1 MIKGFPID
9 FVRATFEQTL
19 LEQHL
24 KNINFYGGR
33 NQVRIF
39 SLYEQLLKGEDVD
52 RYKENFEDLANQQNR
67 SGLILNGVVTAPTN
81 PTITN
86 LYSCTIIPLEY
97 VCSLRCNIENRDQ
110 SLETVNNLIEE
121 LKGSK
126 VDIAELKCADEN
138 GSFAYVPFIVGTI
151 GHNEGAPKLENGD
164 YIGDV
169 ADTTEILDKVYDLT
183 SKYIDNNNGAN
194 WLYCGNNGKIK
205 VAKKD
210 VGHLFIVGEPY
221 ILSYS
226 QSEGKVIANVT
237 LTTESDTFTNIP
249 LYEDSNIRGHLT
261 LMNTSE
267 EEQDV
272 SCETKVSSIELS
284 NGHAVFHLVCTCE
297 NVYGDNL
304 EDVVDAFI
312 DIYEAE
318 YSFIEDDGTYHDI
331 IFPPEHVSFTKY
343 KMSVS
348 FEALRC
354 DEPANLEDGEYV
366 RISFGGSATIQD
378 APLRFGNDL
387 VKTAISKYGVMAE
400 TPITFTNPT
409 LYWVEPLELPSGNN
423 PNIKV
428 NQLVSNNF
436 KSNTHADS
444 LSVVLQYSF
453 VVSDDIPLLEQWFEY
468 GRYGEINVNSSSE
481 LQTMSPNLIYNVY
494 EIWSYWG
501 KVKTKVKKTRI
512 ADSTDIDVTEGDTMT
527 VSVTL
532 QIQGDND

>member
-24 KNINFYGGR
+24 KNTNFYGGR

-39 SLYEQLLKGEDVD
+39 SLYEQLLKGDDVD
-52 RYKENFEDLANQQNR
+52 RYKENFEDLARQQNR

-126 VDIAELKCADEN
+126 VDIAELKCEN
-138 GSFAYVPFIVGTI
+138 GNGFAYAPFIVGTI

-183 SKYIDNNNGAN
+183 NKHIDNNNGAN
-194 WLYCGNNGKIK
+194 WLYCGNNGKIRVANK
-205 VAKKD
+205 VA
-210 VGHLFIVGEPY
+210 GRPFFINDPL
-221 ILSYS
+221 ISSYS
-226 QSEGKVIANVT
+226 VVNGKVIANIDIE
-237 LTTESDTFTNIP
+237 TESAEYTTIP
-249 LYEDSNIRGHLT
+249 LYLDEDIRGSLT
-261 LMNTSE
+261 LYGTN
-267 EEQDV
+267 EQEINV
-272 SCETKVSSIELS
+272 SCETKINSVELV
-284 NGHAVFHLVCTCE
+284 NGHVVFHLTCTCNNELGE
-297 NVYGDNL
+297 NFDEVTWAHIEL
-304 EDVVDAFI
+304 C
-312 DIYEAE
+312 EAE
-318 YSFIEDDGTYHDI
+318 YTFIEDDGSYPNI
-331 IFPPEHVSFTKY
+331 IFPPEHVSFKKY
-343 KMSVS
+343 KMSLS

-387 VKTAISKYGVMAE
+387 VKTAISKYGLMAE
-400 TPITFTNPT
+400 TPITFANPT
-409 LYWVEPLELPSGNN
+409 LYWVEPLEMPSGNN

-436 KSNTHADS
+436 KSNTHTDS
-444 LSVVLQYSF
+444 ISPVLQYSF

-468 GRYGEINVNSSSE
+468 GRYGEVNVNSSSE

-501 KVKTKVKKTRI
+501 NVKTKVKKTRI

-527 VSVTL
+527 VSVTM

>member
-1 MIKGFPID
+1 MIHGFPID

-39 SLYEQLLKGEDVD
+39 SLYEQLLKGDDVD
-52 RYKENFEDLANQQNR
+52 RYKENFEDLARQQNR

-97 VCSLRCNIENRDQ
+97 VCSLRCNIENRDGA
-110 SLETVNNLIEE
+110 LETINNLIEE

-126 VDIAELKCADEN
+126 VDIAELKCVDEN
-138 GSFAYVPFIVGTI
+138 GNFAYVPFIVGTI
-151 GHNEGAPKLENGD
+151 GHNDGAPKLENGD

-169 ADTTEILDKVYDLT
+169 DSITDVIDKVYDLED
-183 SKYIDNNNGAN
+183 KYIDINNGAD
-194 WLYCGNNGKIK
+194 WLYCGYGNKIK
-205 VAKKD
+205 VARKEAD
-210 VGHLFIVGEPY
+210 HPFIFNDPT
-221 ILSYS
+221 ISSYS
-226 QSEGKVIANVT
+226 QSQGKIIANII
-237 LTTESDTFTNIP
+237 LETESNIYTRVP
-249 LYEDSNIRGHLT
+249 LYDKNIRASYLT
-261 LMNTSE
+261 LMNENE
-267 EEQDV
+267 EETNVKCDTIINSV
-272 SCETKVSSIELS
+272 ELE
-284 NGHAVFHLVCTCE
+284 NGHVVFHFTCTCD
-297 NVYGDNL
+297 NVYGNNFDSVTWA
-304 EDVVDAFI
+304 DI
-312 DIYEAE
+312 DIYSAD
-318 YSFIEDDGTYHDI
+318 YTFVEDDGSYPNI
-331 IFPPEHVSFTKY
+331 IFPPEHASFKKY
-343 KMSVS
+343 KMSLS

-387 VKTAISKYGVMAE
+387 VKTAISKYGVRAE

-409 LYWVEPLELPSGNN
+409 LYWVEPLEMPSGNN

-444 LSVVLQYSF
+444 ISPVLQYSF

-501 KVKTKVKKTRI
+501 NVKTKVKKTRI
-512 ADSTDIDVTEGDTMT
+512 ADSTDIDITEGDTMT
-527 VSVTL
+527 VAVTM

>member
-210 VGHLFIVGEPY
+210 ACHPFIVGEPY

-272 SCETKVSSIELS
+272 SCETKVSNIELS

-312 DIYEAE
+312 AIYEAE

-343 KMSVS
+343 KMSIS

>member
-52 RYKENFEDLANQQNR
+52 RYKENFEDLATQQNR

-110 SLETVNNLIEE
+110 SLETINNLIEE

-169 ADTTEILDKVYDLT
+169 ANTTEIINKVYDLT
-183 SKYIDNNNGAN
+183 SKQIDNNNGAN
-194 WLYCGNNGKIK
+194 WLYCGHNGKIK
-205 VAKKD
+205 VAQK
-210 VGHLFIVGEPY
+210 VAGHQFIVDNQY
-221 ILSYS
+221 VSSYS
-226 QSEGKVIANVT
+226 TSDGKVIANVILT
-237 LTTESDTFTNIP
+237 LDGSSHTSIP
-249 LYEDSNIRGHLT
+249 LYEDTDIRGTLT
-261 LMNTSE
+261 LENSSE
-267 EEQDV
+267 NEQEV
-272 SCETKVSSIELS
+272 SCETKVASVELS
-284 NGHAVFHLVCTCE
+284 NGQVIFHLVCTCD
-297 NVYGDNL
+297 NVYGYLL
-304 EDVVDAFI
+304 EDVRSPYI
-312 DIYEAE
+312 DLCEGE
-318 YSFIEDDGTYHDI
+318 YSFIVDDGTYHDI

-343 KMSVS
+343 KMSLS
-348 FEALRC
+348 FEAIRC
-354 DEPANLEDGEYV
+354 DEPGNLEENEYV

-378 APLRFGNDL
+378 APIRFGNDL

>member
-52 RYKENFEDLANQQNR
+52 RYKENFEDLATQQNR
-67 SGLILNGVVTAPTN
+67 SDLILNGVVTAPTN

-97 VCSLRCNIENRDQ
+97 VCSLRCNIENREQ
-110 SLETVNNLIEE
+110 SLETINNLIEE

-151 GHNEGAPKLENGD
+151 GHNEGAPQLKNGD

-169 ADTTEILDKVYDLT
+169 SSVNDVVDLVNALP
-183 SKYIDNNNGAN
+183 SKGVDRNNGAS
-194 WLYCGNNGKIK
+194 WLYCGHQGKIK

-210 VGHLFIVGEPY
+210 AGHPFICYDATINSHRVEN
-221 ILSYS
+221 
-226 QSEGKVIANVT
+226 GKVIASVD
-237 LTTESDTFTNIP
+237 LETESADYTQIP
-249 LYEDSNIRGHLT
+249 LYVETPRGTLKLTSDNSGEEDVTCTSKIESVEIVSGHVVWHLT
-261 LMNTSE
+261 
-267 EEQDV
+267 
-272 SCETKVSSIELS
+272 
-284 NGHAVFHLVCTCE
+284 CTCN
-297 NVYGDNL
+297 NVFGEHL
-304 EDVVDAFI
+304 EDVTWA
-312 DIYEAE
+312 DIEISEGE

-366 RISFGGSATIQD
+366 RISFGGSATLTNDSI
-378 APLRFGNDL
+378 LFGNDL
-387 VKTAISKYGVMAE
+387 VKVCISKYGLKRDSGNIVYS
-400 TPITFTNPT
+400 NPT
-409 LYWVEPLELPSGNN
+409 KHWLEPLEMPSGNN
-423 PNIKV
+423 PNTRI

-436 KSNTHADS
+436 KANSHTDAIT
-444 LSVVLQYSF
+444 LVLQYSF
-453 VVSDDIPLLEQWFEY
+453 LIDLNESLLSELFEY
-468 GRYGEINVNSSSE
+468 GRYGTININASSDIGA
-481 LQTMSPNLIYNVY
+481 MSPNLIYTVTEY
-494 EIWSYWG
+494 WSYWG
-501 KVKTKVKKTRI
+501 NIRKRDIKTKI
-512 ADSTDIDVTEGDTMT
+512 GDSIDIEDTESDTMT
-527 VSVTL
+527 LGITM

>member
-52 RYKENFEDLANQQNR
+52 RYKENFEDLATQQNR

-126 VDIAELKCADEN
+126 VDIAELKCVDEN
-138 GSFAYVPFIVGTI
+138 GNFAYVPFIVGTI
-151 GHNEGAPKLENGD
+151 GHNEGAPKLKDGD

-169 ADTTEILDKVYDLT
+169 SNATEIIDKVYDLT
-183 SKYIDNNNGAN
+183 SKHIDNNNGAD
-194 WLYCGNNGKIK
+194 WLYCGHNGKIK
-205 VAKKD
+205 VAEK
-210 VGHLFIVGEPY
+210 VAGHPFMVETY

-226 QSEGKVIANVT
+226 VVDGKVIANIDLKT
-237 LTTESDTFTNIP
+237 DNTDYTTIP
-249 LYEDSNIRGHLT
+249 LYEEKGIRGSLT
-261 LMNTSE
+261 LYGSN
-267 EEQDV
+267 EQEADV
-272 SCETKVSSIELS
+272 SCETKVNSVEIID
-284 NGHAVFHLVCTCE
+284 GQAIFHLTCTCDNELGE
-297 NVYGDNL
+297 NFEEVTY
-304 EDVVDAFI
+304 ATI
-312 DIYEAE
+312 DLCEGE
-318 YSFIEDDGTYHDI
+318 YSFIVDDGTKPYI
-331 IFPPEHVSFTKY
+331 VFPPEHSSFTKY
-343 KMSVS
+343 KMSLS

-378 APLRFGNDL
+378 ASIRFGNDL

-409 LYWVEPLELPSGNN
+409 LYWV
-423 PNIKV
+423 
-428 NQLVSNNF
+428 VSF
-436 KSNTHADS
+436 CSPVTIYLK
-444 LSVVLQYSF
+444 LG
-453 VVSDDIPLLEQWFEY
+453 EY
-468 GRYGEINVNSSSE
+468 
-481 LQTMSPNLIYNVY
+481 LIYILFY
-494 EIWSYWG
+494 
-501 KVKTKVKKTRI
+501 T
-512 ADSTDIDVTEGDTMT
+512 AF
-527 VSVTL
+527 
-532 QIQGDND
+532 

>member
-210 VGHLFIVGEPY
+210 AGHPFIVGEPY

-272 SCETKVSSIELS
+272 SCETKVSNIELS

-343 KMSVS
+343 KMSIS

>member
-210 VGHLFIVGEPY
+210 AGHPFIVGEPY

-272 SCETKVSSIELS
+272 SCETKVSNIELS

-343 KMSVS
+343 KMSIS

-468 GRYGEINVNSSSE
+468 GRYGETNVNSSSE